1 MGRNYEACTLVWVVV
16 MVDGSPESSLSSWD
30 EYQFAFHR
38 SRKDNKGVLDFHT
51 SLVGLRRS
59 HNIEV
64 PRHSGHRDPQHHL
77 RQTLA
82 SADTRACSEWHEGL
96 CHLEKMFSVPRS
108 FEPALRKEGL
118 RRREYGCIAVYRPA
132 LGGNDGARRK
142 CVTHKIES
150 LINGAIFGC
159 GRWNNTFERTWYGAV
174 QPKTFFQK
182 KRSGKEASAR
192 ERYQE

>member
-1 MGRNYEACTLVWVVV
+1 
-16 MVDGSPESSLSSWD
+16 MVDESPESSLSSWD

-38 SRKDNKGVLDFHT
+38 SRKDNLQKRKKKAHKSSPRTVITRRVNYKGVLDFHT

-59 HNIEV
+59 HNIKV
-64 PRHSGHRDPQHHL
+64 PRHSGHRDPQYHL

-82 SADTRACSEWHEGL
+82 SADTRACSERHEGL

-108 FEPALRKEGL
+108 VEPALRKEGL
-118 RRREYGCIAVYRPA
+118 RRREDGCIAVYRPA

-150 LINGAIFGC
+150 LVNGAIFGC
-159 GRWNNTFERTWYGAV
+159 GRWNDTFERTWYGAV
-174 QPKTFFQK
+174 QPKTYDMCN
-182 KRSGKEASAR
+182 E
-192 ERYQE
+192 EDVN